1 MALLENSDLV
11 PVRLGP
17 IESYLGKKNEVI
29 FHPPSCE
36 NPGAYVVFFGGDV
49 QVRQLYAYLQI
60 HSA

>member
-17 IESYLGKKNEVI
+17 VEGYLGKKNEVI
-29 FHPPSCE
+29 FHPPSSE
-36 NPGAYVVFFGGDV
+36 NPGAYVIFFGGDV
-49 QVRQLYAYLQI
+49 QVRQLYAYMQI